1 MAHSK
6 VWNWNASPVMKNK
19 ILSAL
24 LIAILAVSW
33 VGVSPEFAVA
43 QDADPGKQKVEKKK
57 DRKKDNDTGG
67 IYKST
72 DGGESWKRINSLNPR
87 PFYYSQLIVD
97 PSDDRH
103 MYVMGVSFH
112 ESHDG
117 GATFKTG
124 GKRVHPDHHALW
136 VNSRDGRRLIL
147 GCDGGL
153 YKSYDRGQTWDFHNI
168 MDIGQ
173 FYDVGV
179 DTRNPYW
186 VYGGLHRVQWNLRAD
201 PPKRSPGSSSR
212 SRTGPSVRPG
222 VYLAKLTVDGK
233 EFVEEICVNSDPDFP
248 AAMLLEE
255 LNEFEAKER
264 PGYLA

>member
-173 FYDVGV
+173 FYDVGG
-179 DTRNPYW
+179 DNRNPYW
-186 VYGGLHRVQWNLRAD
+186 VYGGLQDN
-201 PPKRSPGSSSR
+201 GSWG
-212 SRTGPSVRPG
+212 GPSRKRG
-222 VYLAKLTVDGK
+222 CDG
-233 EFVEEICVNSDPDFP
+233 P
-248 AAMLLEE
+248 
-255 LNEFEAKER
+255 LNEDWLKIGGGDGFLCRVDPNDPATASSER
-264 PGYLA
+264 HCVITWATKPKK